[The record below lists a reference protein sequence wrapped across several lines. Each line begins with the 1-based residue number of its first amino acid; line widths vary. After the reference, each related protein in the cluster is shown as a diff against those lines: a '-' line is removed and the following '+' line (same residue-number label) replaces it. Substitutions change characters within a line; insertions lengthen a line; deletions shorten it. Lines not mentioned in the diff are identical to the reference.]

1 MEKLISKQI
10 YKNINTGEK
19 FYFKNKKGFLVVL
32 ENEVGEEIRTTVK
45 KLESDY
51 KLVEKE
57 EKEMEM
63 IKIEKKENIL
73 TKDIIIE
80 LGQKISNG
88 HLIAFE
94 QKEEKIEFLIE
105 TEKEEPQVLVYSK
118 DEVIKLA
125 KQNGIIKVKGLKV
138 VNKENVEMEFETINE
153 FYEFLLKETGKEKI
167 NKGLLYNL
175 KNGKSKSCYG
185 YKLVEEN

>member
-1 MEKLISKQI
+1 MEKLISKEI

-19 FYFKNKKGFLVVL
+19 FYFKSKRGFLVVL

-57 EKEMEM
+57 EKEM
-63 IKIEKKENIL
+63 KIEVVKSENIL
-73 TKDIIIE
+73 TRDIIIE
-80 LGQKISNG
+80 VGQKLSNG

-94 QKEEKIEFLIE
+94 QKEENIEFLIE
-105 TEKEEPQVLVYSK
+105 TEENGTQVLTYSK
-118 DEVIKLA
+118 NEVTKLA

-153 FYEFLLKETGKEKI
+153 FYKFLLKETGKEKI